1 MELKKAIPIIQL
13 TEQGIQVAEYWSIK
27 QAAEKTSY
35 RYDKI
40 QACVQGKKQ
49 TYKGFYWKKKPS
61 VYPQNELINTL
72 F

>member
-13 TEQGIQVAEYWSIK
+13 TQTGKPVAEYWSIK
-27 QAAEKTSY
+27 QAAEKTGF

-40 QACVQGKKQ
+40 QACINGKKQ
-49 TYKGFYWKKKPS
+49 TYKGFLWRKK
-61 VYPQNELINTL
+61 QNESINTL